1 MDENI
6 LALVFDVGSFFV
18 RCWFSWE
25 MFDQSDQLHKTGTG
39 PTTKGWREAKKSTPL
54 IGGF

>member
-39 PTTKGWREAKKSTPL
+39 PPTKGGREAEKSTPL